1 MEAIKQLKE
10 LFDEGLMTKEEYD
23 ERRLQVINE
32 MTLTEYDG
40 SAGGSSNQVLLEDD
54 GAGDRWGTGEF
65 CKREREREKR
75 NHPSFT

>member
-40 SAGGSSNQVLLEDD
+40 GAAPQQPKEEILLSDD
-54 GAGDRWGTGEF
+54 GGGDRWGSGGSHCF
-65 CKREREREKR
+65 FFRVL
-75 NHPSFT
+75 PSVWH

>member
-10 LFDEGLMTKEEYD
+10 FFDEGLMTKEEYD

-40 SAGGSSNQVLLEDD
+40 QPKQEVILQDD
-54 GAGDRWGTGEF
+54 GAADRWGAG
-65 CKREREREKR
+65 
-75 NHPSFT
+75 